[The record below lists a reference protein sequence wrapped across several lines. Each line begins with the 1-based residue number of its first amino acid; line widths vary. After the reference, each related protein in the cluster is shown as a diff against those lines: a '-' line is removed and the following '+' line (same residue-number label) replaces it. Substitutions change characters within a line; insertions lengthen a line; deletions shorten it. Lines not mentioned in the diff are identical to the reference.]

1 MKCYPVLIKIRCK
14 GNEKRK
20 NGWDV
25 LFRHG
30 GRKRGVPIVL
40 VRFRNFAYVT
50 NNINKMSQITQGTLA
65 RIDKWLAQGISIETM
80 FPNLEQRYRMQLC
93 AEYYKRWVQ
102 NKDIDPRTTCRNI
115 ARRDYELF
123 INQAAQGNKEAV
135 AMIQALGITVDDEG
149 NVKNRTITELNNDV
163 LVCNHL
169 IRFFQT
175 DESPRHKAMYLSS
188 AEWLIRTGKQQNND
202 RAVDKGMQALANV
215 YGNFQEEKDA
225 TDEMPDMSRIAI
237 TQDVSIVK
245 RDRVNY
251 TEEEKLRMARKYG
264 LTTKDLQE
272 IEDDEMFSDKREEE
286 PDYFEYMEK
295 KGEEDALGR
304 GNNELSELT
313 NFEETEDVE

>member
-1 MKCYPVLIKIRCK
+1 
-14 GNEKRK
+14 
-20 NGWDV
+20 
-25 LFRHG
+25 
-30 GRKRGVPIVL
+30 
-40 VRFRNFAYVT
+40 
-50 NNINKMSQITQGTLA
+50 MSQITQGTLA

-163 LVCNHL
+163 AVCNHI
-169 IRFFQT
+169 IRFFTT
-175 DESPRHKAMYLSS
+175 DESPRHKAMYLNS

-202 RAVDKGMQALANV
+202 RAVDKGMQALANI
-215 YGNFQEEKDA
+215 YGNFIEEKDA

-245 RDRVNY
+245 RDRINY
-251 TEEEKLRMARKYG
+251 TEEEKLRLARKYG
-264 LTTKDLQE
+264 LTAKDMRDIAEEESLQAVGK
-272 IEDDEMFSDKREEE
+272 DAE
-286 PDYFEYMEK
+286 PDYFEYMEQK
-295 KGEEDALGR
+295 DEEDVIRHGYMK
-304 GNNELSELT
+304 ESELT
-313 NFEETEDVE
+313 DSEKTDDEE

>member
-1 MKCYPVLIKIRCK
+1 MGRIISPWGQEARLVPV
-14 GNEKRK
+14 
-20 NGWDV
+20 V
-25 LFRHG
+25 F
-30 GRKRGVPIVL
+30 
-40 VRFRNFAYVT
+40 VRFRKFADVT
-50 NNINKMSQITQGTLA
+50 NNTNKMSQITQGTLA

-149 NVKNRTITELNNDV
+149 NVKNRTITEINNDV
-163 LVCNHL
+163 AVCNHI
-169 IRFFQT
+169 IRFFTT

-202 RAVDKGMQALANV
+202 RAVDKGMQALANI
-215 YGNFQEEKDA
+215 YGNFQEERDA
-225 TDEMPDMSRIAI
+225 TDAMPDMSRIAI

-251 TEEEKLRMARKYG
+251 TEEEKLRLARKYG
-264 LTTKDLQE
+264 LTVKDMREIAEEESLQAVGKE
-272 IEDDEMFSDKREEE
+272 NE

-295 KGEEDALGR
+295 KDEEDGSIGQ
-304 GNNELSELT
+304 GNSEMSEMT
-313 NFEETEDVE
+313 DSETTEGSE

>member
-1 MKCYPVLIKIRCK
+1 
-14 GNEKRK
+14 
-20 NGWDV
+20 
-25 LFRHG
+25 
-30 GRKRGVPIVL
+30 
-40 VRFRNFAYVT
+40 
-50 NNINKMSQITQGTLA
+50 MSGITQNTLA
-65 RIDKWLAQGISIETM
+65 RIDKWLNYGTSMQTA
-80 FPNLEQRYRMQLC
+80 FPKLDQRYRMQIC
-93 AEYYKRWVQ
+93 SEFYKRWVQ
-102 NKDIDPRTTCRNI
+102 NKDIDPRTVCRNI
-115 ARRDYELF
+115 ARRDYEMF
-123 INQAAQGNKEAV
+123 FNQAAQGNKEAQEYV
-135 AMIQALGITVDDEG
+135 IALRITLDDEG
-149 NVKNRTITELNNDV
+149 NICPRTVTELNNDV

-295 KGEEDALGR
+295 KGEEDVVI
-304 GNNELSELT
+304 NKHIELDELT
-313 NFEETEDVE
+313 NLEETEDEE

>member
-1 MKCYPVLIKIRCK
+1 MGHIISPWGQEARC
-14 GNEKRK
+14 
-20 NGWDV
+20 
-25 LFRHG
+25 
-30 GRKRGVPIVL
+30 VPIVL
-40 VRFRNFAYVT
+40 GRFRNFAYIT

-163 LVCNHL
+163 AVCNHI
-169 IRFFQT
+169 IRFFTT
-175 DESPRHKAMYLSS
+175 DESPRHKAMYLNS

-202 RAVDKGMQALANV
+202 RAVDKGMQALANI
-215 YGNFQEEKDA
+215 YGNFIEEKDA

-264 LTTKDLQE
+264 LTAKDMREIAEEESLQSVGKE
-272 IEDDEMFSDKREEE
+272 NE
-286 PDYFEYMEK
+286 PDYFEYMEQK
-295 KGEEDALGR
+295 EEDDSLGR

-313 NFEETEDVE
+313 NFEETEDEE

>member
-1 MKCYPVLIKIRCK
+1 MGHIISPWGQAARLVPVVF
-14 GNEKRK
+14 G
-20 NGWDV
+20 
-25 LFRHG
+25 
-30 GRKRGVPIVL
+30 
-40 VRFRNFAYVT
+40 RFRKFADVT
-50 NNINKMSQITQGTLA
+50 NNTNKMSQITQGTLA

-149 NVKNRTITELNNDV
+149 NVKNRTITEINNDV
-163 LVCNHL
+163 AVCNHI
-169 IRFFQT
+169 IRFFTT

-202 RAVDKGMQALANV
+202 RAVDKGMQALANI

-251 TEEEKLRMARKYG
+251 TDEEKLRLARKYG
-264 LTTKDLQE
+264 LTAKDMREIAEEESLQAVGK
-272 IEDDEMFSDKREEE
+272 EDE

-295 KGEEDALGR
+295 KDEEDGSIGQ
-304 GNNELSELT
+304 GNSEMSEMT
-313 NFEETEDVE
+313 DSETTEGSE